1 MRRSTL
7 VLAASL
13 ALPAAIALPGTAH
26 AQSDADRATAR
37 ELGQQGE
44 RALFAKDYEKAEDRF
59 RRADQLVHAPTLELG
74 LARAL
79 AGEGK
84 YVESQ
89 ETYNRIVREG
99 VAPGAPAAFKQA
111 LEDAKKEVGTVSP
124 KVGGVTITVQ
134 ATGGGDVPGVSVA
147 LDDAPVNTASLGVR
161 RLVDPGPHVLRATA
175 AGYKPAELRF
185 SVPEGGSVNEA
196 VTLDKDLSAPA
207 PASVPAP
214 APGAN
219 ATPASAA
226 TPGLAAATTPEQ
238 PESASGHK
246 SILPWVAF
254 GLGGAGLALGAVTGA
269 LAMSKHSDLAK
280 ACSAPTACPST
291 QQSNID
297 GYHTMGMLSTV
308 GFVVGGVGV
317 AAGAVL
323 LLIRPKTE
331 SASAAAQPAA
341 LRVTPVVG
349 PGSIGA
355 VGTF

>member
-1 MRRSTL
+1 MAMPRVAR
-7 VLAASL
+7 
-13 ALPAAIALPGTAH
+13 

-44 RALFAKDYEKAEDRF
+44 RALFAKDYKKAEDRF

-84 YVESQ
+84 YVEAQ
-89 ETYNRIVREG
+89 ETYNRIVRQG
-99 VAPGAPAAFKQA
+99 VAPGAPAAFEHA

-124 KVGGVTITVQ
+124 KIGGVTITVS
-134 ATGGGDVPGVSVA
+134 ASGGGDVPGASVV

-161 RLVDPGPHVLRATA
+161 RLVDPGAHVLRATA

-185 SVPEGGSVNEA
+185 SVPEGGSVTEA
-196 VTLDKDLSAPA
+196 LTLDKDLSAPA
-207 PASVPAP
+207 PATVPA
-214 APGAN
+214 GAS
-219 ATPASAA
+219 ATPANAA
-226 TPGLAAATTPEQ
+226 PATAGPAAATTPEQ
-238 PESASGHK
+238 PQAASGHK

-269 LAMSKHSDLAK
+269 MAMGKHSDLAT
-280 ACSAPTACPST
+280 ACNAGPSSCPST

-297 GYHTMGMLSTV
+297 SYHTMGLLSTV

-323 LLIRPKTE
+323 LLMQPKAE
-331 SASAAAQPAA
+331 SAPAAAQPAA